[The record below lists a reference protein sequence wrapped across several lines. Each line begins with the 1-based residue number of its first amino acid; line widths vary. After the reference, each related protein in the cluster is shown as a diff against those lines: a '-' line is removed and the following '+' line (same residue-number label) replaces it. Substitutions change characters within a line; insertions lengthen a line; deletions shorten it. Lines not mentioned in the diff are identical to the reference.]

1 MSLHRNVLI
10 ETVGL
15 RVEDLVCDAGP
26 HDAPFEEQHAE
37 ACVAILDSGAFRYR
51 SGAGAALLVPGSCLL
66 GNAGACFECS
76 HEHHRGDRCLS
87 FHFRADC
94 LEDAAASV
102 SGLRRATFGSAHLP
116 ARAANLP
123 LLSRALVARDREDGE
138 LLEECA
144 FELLVHA
151 LGGGEPNAGAAR
163 VSRRDGERIAEA
175 VRIIDRTP
183 DTAPGI
189 ETLAAAV
196 HTSPFHF
203 LRTFK
208 QVVGMPPRQYVLYA
222 RLTRA
227 ARRIATTMDAIGGI
241 ALDCGFGDLSTFARQ
256 FRRAFGCRPQEY
268 RARMRRSAH

>member
-1 MSLHRNVLI
+1 MTMHRNVLF
-10 ETVGL
+10 ETAGF

-51 SGAGAALLVPGSCLL
+51 SGAGDALLVPGSCLL

-87 FHFRADC
+87 FHFQADFV
-94 LEDAAASV
+94 EYAATTV
-102 SGLRRATFGSAHLP
+102 PGLRRAAFGRAHLP
-116 ARAANLP
+116 AHNASLP
-123 LLSRALVARDREDGE
+123 LLSRALAARDRADGE

-151 LGGGEPNAGAAR
+151 LGDGEAIACPVR

-175 VRIIDRTP
+175 LRMIAHAD
-183 DTAPGI
+183 DTVPGI

-208 QVVGMPPRQYVLYA
+208 QVVGMPPRQYVLYS

-227 ARRIATTMDAIGGI
+227 ARRLTTTAEAIGGI

-268 RARMRRSAH
+268 RARGRRSAH